1 MRNTMWV
8 SLVTLF
14 LLCLAGSAAQAQD
27 SRLQVF
33 GGYSFATHS
42 CFGTCVLDEVKD
54 PGLHGYTAA
63 FVYNFNSHLGLEAN
77 FSGHNGTPTIE
88 HDYPTPFGT
97 GEIDKQNQNLYIY
110 TFGPRLSIDVG
121 DFSLF
126 AHFLVGGTH
135 VSGNAQ
141 QQCTAATG
149 EGGETCGSTA
159 NVTTDTLSGSGF
171 ATKIG
176 GGVDWNHKRWGI
188 RILEVDYL
196 DGQFYATD
204 TPVACPDCAKTSEDT
219 SGAAFELS
227 TGLTFNFG
235 GTE

>member
-1 MRNTMWV
+1 MGLRLTLPAAGNYITSEETQMRNTMWV

-135 VSGNAQ
+135 VERKRPAAVHSGNWRGRGRSAGPQ
-141 QQCTAATG
+141 PT
-149 EGGETCGSTA
+149 
-159 NVTTDTLSGSGF
+159 
-171 ATKIG
+171 
-176 GGVDWNHKRWGI
+176 
-188 RILEVDYL
+188 
-196 DGQFYATD
+196 
-204 TPVACPDCAKTSEDT
+204 
-219 SGAAFELS
+219 
-227 TGLTFNFG
+227 
-235 GTE
+235 